1 MKSKVVTVTKKG
13 QATIPKDM
21 REKYRVGNKVLAV
34 DSGEGILLKPIP
46 SPAEERGSLKGVLG
60 KKARKIL
67 DEVRSEDVRC
77 ERRLVEL
84 SL

>member
-1 MKSKVVTVTKKG
+1 
-13 QATIPKDM
+13 
-21 REKYRVGNKVLAV
+21 LAV

-46 SPAEERGSLKGVLG
+46 SPAEERGSLKGVLC